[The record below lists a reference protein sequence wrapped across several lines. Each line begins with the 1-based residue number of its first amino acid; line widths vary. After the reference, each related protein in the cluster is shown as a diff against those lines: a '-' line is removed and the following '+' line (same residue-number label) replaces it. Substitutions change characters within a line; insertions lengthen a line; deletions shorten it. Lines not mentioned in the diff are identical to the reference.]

1 MHSALSL
8 RVTVGHT
15 VVMTV
20 TITVAQ
26 TRRDLIV
33 SVSQKKR
40 MPVSIMVMTL
50 KHCHTAYQCHQQY

>member
-1 MHSALSL
+1 
-8 RVTVGHT
+8 
-15 VVMTV
+15 MTV

>member
-1 MHSALSL
+1 MHPALSVL
-8 RVTVGHT
+8 LPVGHT

-20 TITVAQ
+20 TVAVAQ